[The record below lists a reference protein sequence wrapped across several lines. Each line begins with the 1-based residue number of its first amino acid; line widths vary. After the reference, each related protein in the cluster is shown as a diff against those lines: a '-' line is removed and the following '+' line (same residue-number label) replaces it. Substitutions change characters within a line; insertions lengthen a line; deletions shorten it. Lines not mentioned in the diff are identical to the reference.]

1 MNNVRFA
8 FLAALGLAVATF
20 WGGSGLSQGKKTDP
34 KHDPANAVANLDVH
48 PELEAQLFASEPM
61 MTNPTNLD
69 VDHRGRVWIC
79 DVKNYR
85 GRNNSRPEG
94 DRILI
99 LEDTDGDGKA
109 DKTTTFYQ
117 GRDVDSA
124 MGICVLGN
132 KVIVSATP
140 NIWIFT
146 KDDNDKIIKKEA
158 LFTKTGTPQHDHS
171 AHSFLFG
178 PDGKLY
184 WNFGNTGN
192 AVFDKDGKPVQDL
205 AGNTVAAN
213 GKPYRQGMV
222 FRCDADGSNFETLGW
237 NFRNNYE
244 VTVDSFGT
252 LWQSDNDDDGNRGVR
267 INYVMEFGNYGYVDE
282 ITGAGWGS
290 PRTNME
296 KETPLK
302 HWHLND
308 PGVVPNLLQTGAGS
322 PTGICVYEGTLLPKD
337 FQGEVIHCE
346 PGANVVRAYPATKSG
361 AGYKAKIVNILD
373 GSKKNNFF
381 RPADVCVGPD
391 GSLYV
396 TDWYD
401 PGVGGHAQGE
411 VDRGRVFRVA
421 PKGSKVSV
429 PKVDVTT
436 TAGAAEALKS
446 PNLATRYLAYTKLHE
461 DGKAAEAELLK
472 LTKSDDNRLRAR
484 AFWLLAR
491 IEGRGRQTVDEAIK
505 DQQPDLRMVGVRM
518 ARELKLD
525 VIPIVKALVSDKAP
539 EVRRE
544 CIIALRHSKSPEAA
558 SLWAALA
565 LQHDGQDRWYL
576 EALGIGADKQW
587 DAYLGAYLKEAESKG
602 MVDPAVRDVIWR
614 SRAAN
619 TPELLAKIIRDPSR
633 MAEEMP
639 RFLRAFDFQ
648 PASEAKDAALISL
661 LTTEGTGDAKRKQF
675 VCVEAV
681 KRLKNADPNKNA
693 KFAATIDKILDDA
706 KDPNTLV
713 EIVGQFGYAKRF
725 PELLAIA
732 QKNAGQQL
740 GVNATKALLERGQAK
755 LLGEAAAGKNVEIA
769 LATVQALGLAADDRA
784 AAVLLPIVQNKA
796 SDSEIRR
803 QALRALAKTK
813 TGAGQIIKMAQ
824 SKQLAEDLKVAAGAA
839 FATSPFNDL
848 KQQAETLFP
857 SPRTKDDRPL
867 PALAELVKMKGSP
880 DKGSTLF
887 RAKESTCNT
896 CHIVNGDG
904 KDVGPNLSEIGKKLS
919 REAIWESILYPSAGI
934 AHNYETYVVET
945 KAGGVQTGLLVSN
958 TAEGIVLK
966 GADGIQR
973 TFKKDD
979 VEEFKKTAI
988 SLMPAD
994 LHKNLTPQDLAD
1006 VVEYLATLK
1015 EARKK

>member
-8 FLAALGLAVATF
+8 FLAAFGLAVATF
-20 WGGSGLSQGKKTDP
+20 WGGSALSQGKKTDP

-109 DKTTTFYQ
+109 DKVTTFYQ

-140 NIWIFT
+140 NIWVFT

-171 AHSFLFG
+171 AHTFLFG

-192 AVFDKDGKPVQDL
+192 AVFDKDGKPVQDM

-222 FRCDADGSNFETLGW
+222 FRCDMDGSNFETLGW

-252 LWQSDNDDDGNRGVR
+252 LWQSDNDDDGNQGVR
-267 INYVMEFGNYGYVDE
+267 INYVMEYGNYGYTDE
-282 ITGAGWGS
+282 ITGAGWNT
-290 PRTNME
+290 PRTNVE
-296 KETPLK
+296 KETRLK

-322 PTGICVYEGTLLPKD
+322 PTGICVYEGTLLPKA
-337 FQGEVIHCE
+337 FQGELIHCE
-346 PGANVVRAYPATKSG
+346 PGANVVRAYPAKKNG
-361 AGYKAKIVNILD
+361 AGYKATILNILD

-381 RPADVCVGPD
+381 RPADVCVGPE
-391 GSLYV
+391 GALYV

-411 VDRGRVFRVA
+411 VDRGRVFRVV
-421 PKGSKVSV
+421 PKGSKVSI

-436 TAGAAEALKS
+436 TAGAIEALKS
-446 PNLATRYLAYTKLHE
+446 PNLSTRYLAWTKLNT
-461 DGKAAEAELLK
+461 DGKSAEAELVK
-472 LTKSDDNRLRAR
+472 LQKADDVRLRAR
-484 AFWLLAR
+484 ALWLLGK
-491 IEGRGRQTVDEAIK
+491 IEGRGQQTVDEAIK
-505 DQQPDLRMVGVRM
+505 DAEADIRIVGVRL

-525 VIPIVKALVSDKAP
+525 VVPVIKALIHDKAP

-544 CIIALRHSKSPEAA
+544 CVIALRHSKSPEAA
-558 SLWAALA
+558 GLWASLA

-576 EALGIGADKQW
+576 EVLGIGADKQW

-602 MVDPAVRDVIWR
+602 MVDPAVRDVVWR
-614 SRAAN
+614 SRSAQ
-619 TPELLAKIIRDPSR
+619 TPELLAKIIRDPSQ

-639 RFLRAFDFQ
+639 RFLRAFDFL

-661 LTTEGTGDAKRKQF
+661 LTTDGTGDAKRKQF
-675 VCVEAV
+675 VSVEAV

-693 KFAATIDKILDDA
+693 KFAATLDKILEET
-706 KDPNTLV
+706 KDPGTVV

-755 LLGEAAAGKNVEIA
+755 LLGEAAAGKNLETA
-769 LATVQALGLAADDRA
+769 LATVQALALAADDRA
-784 AAVLLPIVQNKA
+784 AAVLLPIVQSKA

-824 SKQLAEDLKVAAGAA
+824 GKQLSEDLKVAAGAA

-857 SPRTKDDRPL
+857 SPRSKDDRPL
-867 PALAELVKMKGSP
+867 PAIAELAKMKGSP
-880 DKGSTLF
+880 VKGQIVFKS
-887 RAKESTCNT
+887 KESTCNT

-904 KDVGPNLSEIGKKLS
+904 KDVGPNLSEIGKKLN

-1015 EARKK
+1015 EAQKK